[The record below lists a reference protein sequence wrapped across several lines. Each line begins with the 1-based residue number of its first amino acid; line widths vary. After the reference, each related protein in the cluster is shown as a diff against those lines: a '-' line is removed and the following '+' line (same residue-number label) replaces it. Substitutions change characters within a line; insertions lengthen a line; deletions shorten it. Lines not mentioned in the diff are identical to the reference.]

1 MKWKNFKGDT
11 LPQNCL
17 DYFSNQIDQ
26 SYGKNL
32 NIWQYGA
39 GWIIAFYFGETP
51 ETATKWAI
59 VLDDG
64 GFYKVG
70 ATFSFWHPSLS
81 SGNVVL
87 KCQWS
92 LAALHR
98 SITAMKKGLE
108 LPFDPGYQT

>member
-1 MKWKNFKGDT
+1 MKWKNYKGET

-17 DYFSNQIDQ
+17 DYFKDQ
-26 SYGKNL
+26 DIFRYG
-32 NIWQYGA
+32 G
-39 GWIIAFYFGETP
+39 GWIIAFYLGDRP

-59 VLDDG
+59 VLDNG

-70 ATFSFWHPSLS
+70 AEFAFWHPRPET
-81 SGNVVL
+81 GEVVL

-98 SITAMKKGLE
+98 SITALKKDQS

>member
-1 MKWKNFKGDT
+1 MKWKNFKGET
-11 LPQNCL
+11 LPENCL
-17 DYFSNQIDQ
+17 KFFEPAD
-26 SYGKNL
+26 
-32 NIWQYGA
+32 IWESGHA

-64 GFYKVG
+64 GYYKVF
-70 ATFSFWHPSLS
+70 ATYSFWHPSLRT
-81 SGNVVL
+81 GEPVL

-98 SITAMKKGLE
+98 SISAMKKGLE

>member
-1 MKWKNFKGDT
+1 MKWKNFKGET

-17 DYFSNQIDQ
+17 DYFKDSD
-26 SYGKNL
+26 
-32 NIWQYGA
+32 IWRSGHA
-39 GWIIAFYFGETP
+39 GWIIAFYYGDKP

-64 GFYKVG
+64 GYFKVG
-70 ATFSFWHPSLS
+70 AIYSFWHPSLN

-98 SITAMKKGLE
+98 SITALKKGIE